1 MTPTAFMAEK
11 PLPPRDIV
19 RPRPIDLPPDA
30 PPLPGKSDP
39 AAGIRDLV
47 LGIKKQLQ
55 QFPPSCPSVVVGCSN
70 DPVTVAIQE
79 APQIAI
85 ALPPPGNG
93 ILQLH
98 AINIS
103 PPDGGLLTWRI
114 LNPQGVVAI
123 GGPIHAA
130 TLTLT
135 SLQAGSEQLQ
145 VEYVYQGQTAL
156 AAAWVRVVQVQIV
169 QVPPIG
175 VVCHTAPAL
184 PNLLPLTANGVPANG
199 VYQWNIQNNAIVDFQ
214 GGLNPG
220 DQAQINVQT
229 VAAGVTQVD
238 VQYTLL
244 GVAVTA
250 TVPVTVVQVA
260 IAQAPDTAVAMH
272 AVGAVANTAPLNAQ
286 GTPVGGTYAWVVANT
301 GVASFAGGLANAG
314 NLAAVNVQTVTAGTT
329 VVTVSYTAAGVTATA
344 AVNVHVVS
352 VAIQEAPDY
361 EVACHAAG
369 ALANTFQLNA
379 NPVPQVVGAGTL
391 AWAIQNAGVEVDFP
405 AAGNPG
411 NVTPVTLRT
420 VAAGTTNVTVS
431 YTLFNCIVQATV
443 RVRVISVQIQPAPE
457 VLMAL
462 PGVGVA
468 AATQAL
474 LAVGTPGGAGTFAW
488 QLLAHAGA
496 AALTVRFQG
505 GANPGNNANATL
517 ETIGGPGGTTDVEVT
532 YTVGIATARAQIECH
547 IVAVAITQAA
557 GAPPNPQL
565 LKQYAGVPA
574 WGVALAG
581 PAVTALNAVG
591 VPAACTHGNAGVYA
605 WQAINPLNARFPGG
619 VLPGN
624 NANTQAEAVAASPPF
639 GNVPAQFQVT
649 YTLHGVPATAVV
661 NLDCVPICSQ
671 VLWTPAVNPPVAGR
685 PHVVPQPAPA
695 CVHEAAFQHPGPPA
709 AAWLAGPGANWPVAG
724 HHGTLALATGQAL
737 ATAAPNNPHHHGGAC
752 PLCSAAQLGI
762 VYHSID
768 PNIAANQ
775 AVADMLE
782 LRNQIRSCVLV
793 WTQAYN
799 AFVGNANAKRTAA
812 NLAVNIWAAA
822 RNWAWLVSAGGS
834 RINFGV
840 LAFAGPGIR
849 GRMFGVLRGVDSAAN
864 QVRLRAISGV
874 FTLLGVNSARP
885 NTYWSPG
892 LNPTHTIHS
901 ATRGSRVYPLA
912 PAANP
917 VGGTFGSC
925 AASKLLTH
933 ALHLGLS
940 INSMAEMWV
949 GAPQGVRTDGQ
960 LQASCDNCRRYLGE
974 MLCEYGPLARS
985 DAYPAGGVVP
995 DPNGMPP
1002 NFGF

>member
-1 MTPTAFMAEK
+1 M
-11 PLPPRDIV
+11 

-30 PPLPGKSDP
+30 PPLPGKSNP
-39 AAGIRDLV
+39 APGIRDLV

-70 DPVTVAIQE
+70 VPVTVAIQE

-93 ILQLH
+93 ILQVH

-123 GGPIHAA
+123 AGPIHAA

-135 SLQAGSEQLQ
+135 ALQAGSEQLL
-145 VEYVYQGQTAL
+145 VSYVYQGQTAL
-156 AAAWVRVVQVQIV
+156 AGARVRVVQVQIV

-199 VYQWNIQNNAIVDFQ
+199 VYQWQIQNNAIVDFP

-229 VAAGVTQVD
+229 VASGVTQVD

-244 GVAVTA
+244 NVGVTA
-250 TVPVTVVQVA
+250 TVPVTVVQVT
-260 IAQAPDTAVAMH
+260 IVEAPDTAVAMH
-272 AVGAVANTAPLNAQ
+272 AVGAVANSATLNAQ
-286 GTPVGGTYAWVVANT
+286 GTPGGGTYAWVVANT

-314 NLAAVNVQTVTAGTT
+314 NLATVNALTVAAGTT
-329 VVTVSYTAAGVTATA
+329 LVTVSYTAAGVTATA
-344 AVNVHVVS
+344 TVNVHVVS

-361 EVACHAAG
+361 EVVCHAAG
-369 ALANTFQLNA
+369 APANTFQLNA

-405 AAGNPG
+405 ATGNPG
-411 NVTPVTLRT
+411 NVTPVTLDT

-431 YTLFNCIVQATV
+431 YTLFNRVVQATV

-462 PGVGVA
+462 PGAGIA

-488 QLLAHAGA
+488 QLLAHGGA
-496 AALTVRFQG
+496 AALTVQFQG

-517 ETIGGPGGTTDVEVT
+517 ETIGAPGGTTDVEVT
-532 YTVGIATARAQIECH
+532 YTVGIAVARAQIECH
-547 IVAVAITQAA
+547 IVAVTITQAA
-557 GAPPNPQL
+557 AAPPNPQL

-574 WGVALAG
+574 WGVAAAG

-624 NANTQAEAVAASPPF
+624 NANTQAEAVATSPAIVGP
-639 GNVPAQFQVT
+639 VVAQFQVT
-649 YTLHGVPATAVV
+649 YTLHGTPVVATVDV
-661 NLDCVPICSQ
+661 DCVPNCSQ
-671 VLWTPAVNPPVAGR
+671 VSWLPAVNPPVAAAAAIG
-685 PHVVPQPAPA
+685 PQAQVA
-695 CVHEAAFQHPGPPA
+695 CAHEAANQQPGAPGA
-709 AAWLAGPGANWPVAG
+709 GWLAGPGANWPVAG
-724 HHGTLALATGQAL
+724 HAGTLLLAGTGQAL
-737 ATAAPNNPHHHGGAC
+737 ATAAPNDPHHHGGAC

-775 AVADMLE
+775 AVGDMLA
-782 LRNQIRSCVLV
+782 LRNQIRSCVQV
-793 WTQAYN
+793 WTQRYN
-799 AFVGNANAKRTAA
+799 AFVGTANAKRNAA
-812 NLAVNIWAAA
+812 NLAVNAWANA
-822 RNWAWLVSAGGS
+822 RNWAWLRSFGGS
-834 RINFGV
+834 RINFSV
-840 LAFAGPGIR
+840 LALVGGAAR
-849 GRMFGVLRGVDSAAN
+849 GRMFGVLRGVDSAGN
-864 QVRLRAISGV
+864 PVRLRAISGV
-874 FTLLGVNSARP
+874 FTLLGANSARP

-892 LNPTHTIHS
+892 LNPTNTIHS
-901 ATRGSRVYPLA
+901 ATRGSRVYPVA
-912 PAANP
+912 PALNP

-940 INSMAEMWV
+940 VSSMAEMWV

-960 LQASCDNCRRYLGE
+960 LQASCNNCRRYLGE
-974 MLCEYGPLARS
+974 MLCEAGGAARS
-985 DAYPAGGVVP
+985 DAYPAGGLP